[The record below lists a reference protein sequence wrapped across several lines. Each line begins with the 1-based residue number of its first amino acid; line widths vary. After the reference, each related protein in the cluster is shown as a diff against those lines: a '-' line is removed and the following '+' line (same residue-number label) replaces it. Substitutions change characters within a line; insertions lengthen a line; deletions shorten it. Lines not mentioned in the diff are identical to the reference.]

1 MKYFAS
7 IVAVC
12 FTGKGMELD
21 HLPIHI
27 EADSH
32 NEADKKA
39 LDEALKKWPKSEGW
53 SGHDAVSVLR

>member
-7 IVAVC
+7 IVAVRYS
-12 FTGKGMELD
+12 GKGEELD
-21 HLPIHI
+21 HLPILV

-32 NEADKKA
+32 DEADKKA
-39 LDEALKKWPKSEGW
+39 LDEALQKWPKSEGW